1 MATGRPRKT
10 MAELELSGV
19 VNQHGYRKNWN
30 SNTPF
35 EAQAK
40 RAPEHYLPETKK
52 AWNYF
57 HKVKAVQGV
66 LSIED
71 EPLVRMMFDSLNYA
85 FKMSAA
91 IDALYHNEEFMSNLA
106 DSDKRKQLKEMVQI
120 YKIHESSFFSIA
132 LRFGITPTER
142 SRLATK
148 EQQTIS
154 PMLKLISGE
163 DED

>member
-1 MATGRPRKT
+1 MAAGRPRKT
-10 MAELELSGV
+10 MQELKLSGV
-19 VNQHGYRKNWN
+19 ANQHGYRKNWN
-30 SNTPF
+30 SNTPL
-35 EAQAK
+35 EAQPK

-57 HKVKAVQGV
+57 YKVKAIQGV

-85 FKMSAA
+85 FKMSAE
-91 IDALYHNEEFMSNLA
+91 IDKLYHDPDFMSNL
-106 DSDKRKQLKEMVQI
+106 DDPDKRKQLKEMVQI
-120 YKIHESSFFSIA
+120 YKIHESSFFSISM
-132 LRFGITPTER
+132 RFGITPTER

-163 DED
+163 DGD